1 MKKRAGPELGLKK
14 VPLKLCPECKGN
26 GTIKPMFHEMLCARC
41 NGLGGVDNETGEAL
55 NQDNVTMQLRI
66 RLRERAQAERQLRR
80 QLADRTKET
89 DDSARPGYGAGGAW
103 YRGD

>member
-1 MKKRAGPELGLKK
+1 MKKRSGPELSLKK

-55 NQDNVTMQLRI
+55 SQDNVTMQLRI

-80 QLADRTKET
+80 QLADLRR
-89 DDSARPGYGAGGAW
+89 DDESAGRGYGPGGAR
-103 YRGD
+103 YHGD